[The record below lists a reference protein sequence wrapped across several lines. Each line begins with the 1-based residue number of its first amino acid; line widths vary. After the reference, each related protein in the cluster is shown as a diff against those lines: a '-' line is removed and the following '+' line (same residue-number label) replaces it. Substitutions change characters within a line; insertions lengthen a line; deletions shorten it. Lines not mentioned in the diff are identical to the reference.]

1 MIVSKSIIPWILIS
15 KEYIKD
21 LLEVVMQGPQKLIPQ
36 SQTQK
41 ERINYFLCHNLRSE
55 RNSCLP
61 QALNIAFGQN
71 IFISKKDYINQIGEF
86 YKEAIDEKLNVFNW
100 SAQELRV
107 NGISWK
113 WSNLADSNQF
123 VHSQLS
129 NDEIKRLLVKEI
141 SDFTTDNIGKFKQNQ
156 W

>member
-1 MIVSKSIIPWILIS
+1 MDSNFKRIYKGPSRGCYVGASEADTSEPDSKG
-15 KEYIKD
+15 EY
-21 LLEVVMQGPQKLIPQ
+21 
-36 SQTQK
+36 
-41 ERINYFLCHNLRSE
+41 YFLCHNLRSE

>member
-1 MIVSKSIIPWILIS
+1 
-15 KEYIKD
+15 
-21 LLEVVMQGPQKLIPQ
+21 
-36 SQTQK
+36 
-41 ERINYFLCHNLRSE
+41 
-55 RNSCLP
+55 
-61 QALNIAFGQN
+61 LNIAFGQN

-86 YKEAIDEKLNVFNW
+86 YKEAIDEKLNVFNR
-100 SAQELRV
+100 SAQELRF

-113 WSNLADSNQF
+113 WSNLADSNQC

-129 NDEIKRLLVKEI
+129 NDEIKRLLVKEM